1 MLTTRLKV
9 NFNKSRVFGIGA
21 MEGKTS
27 NWANILG
34 CEVGTFPFKYLG
46 VLVGAN
52 MKTKKHWKIIIE
64 RFNSKLSTW
73 KSKTISF
80 SGWLTL
86 LKSVLGNLP
95 TYFFSLFI
103 APVAVT
109 DALEKI
115 RRNFLWGVE
124 YVKRKIHWVSW
135 HKIVAS
141 KTNGG
146 LGVGSIRAL
155 NIILISLWCKVI
167 TCIHNLHNKP
177 HDQIANKHL
186 NGVWNNITSVRKDLI
201 KHGMDVD
208 DIFKLHVKSRG
219 NTKFWYDK

>member
-1 MLTTRLKV
+1 MLLRKHEKKRIFKGIQIPNGGLELTHLFYANDALFVGEWSRPNLKKLACILNCFHIVSGLKV

-155 NIILISLWCKVI
+155 NIILI
-167 TCIHNLHNKP
+167 
-177 HDQIANKHL
+177 
-186 NGVWNNITSVRKDLI
+186 
-201 KHGMDVD
+201 
-208 DIFKLHVKSRG
+208 VK
-219 NTKFWYDK
+219 WWW